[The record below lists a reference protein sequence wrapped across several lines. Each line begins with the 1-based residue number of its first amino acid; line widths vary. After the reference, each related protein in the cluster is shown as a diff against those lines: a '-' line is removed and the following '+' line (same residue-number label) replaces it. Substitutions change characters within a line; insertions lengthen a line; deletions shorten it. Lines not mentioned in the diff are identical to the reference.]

1 MGEKTLASRAAEI
14 SQCLKEE
21 TNAGRKDA
29 FRYECMKTWAK
40 GTDWSVQAHRRF
52 SFMDMVPM
60 CRVACARMLGV
71 SAGKI
76 TTWCGWLSQGH
87 VLPPQDM
94 RSAKQCRD
102 DHASVTSAHALWTW
116 VYEYIAEP
124 LAESRMTVRDFDVG
138 MKVQKV
144 PGPWHVADGALEGGF
159 RLRSACEAIVHDM
172 GEMYH
177 AEFKDII
184 KWRGQTQHSQC
195 NDCARFKAF
204 RRCASSE
211 KDVRAVTD
219 AYLTHLRRMV
229 CDRRA
234 DTLLRH
240 QARLS
245 VTKDDITNGV
255 LSVTIDGMNT

>member
-144 PGPWHVADGALEGGF
+144 LSTPSPSANSTVVVGVRYLAHGMSLTELWKVASDFVPLAKPSYMTWVRCTTQSSKTSSSGED
-159 RLRSACEAIVHDM
+159 RLNTVNAMIA
-172 GEMYH
+172 
-177 AEFKDII
+177 
-184 KWRGQTQHSQC
+184 RGSKPS
-195 NDCARFKAF
+195 DAARP
-204 RRCASSE
+204 R
-211 KDVRAVTD
+211 
-219 AYLTHLRRMV
+219 RRM
-229 CDRRA
+229 
-234 DTLLRH
+234 
-240 QARLS
+240 S
-245 VTKDDITNGV
+245 GP
-255 LSVTIDGMNT
+255 